1 VKPALEGK
9 RIIVTRAREQARD
22 LIERFGALGAE
33 VLLLPAV
40 SFSPAVNS
48 EPLDRAV
55 ASLGDFD
62 WVLFTSA
69 NAVRFL
75 ALRCRELGCELGRD
89 ERPRYAAVGP
99 ATATA
104 AAAEGIRVEF
114 VAREY
119 SGAGLAREMGAEIAG
134 RRVLLPQSQRAG
146 SELPAALAAKGAI
159 VTEVVVYQTG
169 GLGAH
174 DAVVEE
180 LFRSGHVDVVTIFS
194 PSALENLRAE
204 FGAESLQRVAS
215 NAALAAVGPVT
226 AAAIRAAGLPVAI
239 LAREATGASLVEAV
253 CEYYAVNSCPEARL
267 P

>member
-1 VKPALEGK
+1 MKPALEGK
-9 RIIVTRAREQARD
+9 RIVVTRAREQAREV
-22 LIERFGALGAE
+22 IERFSALGAE

-40 SFSPAVNS
+40 SFSPAEHP

-55 ASLGDFD
+55 AALGDYD

-69 NAVRFL
+69 NAVRFF
-75 ALRCRELGCELGRD
+75 ALRCRELGCELGRG
-89 ERPRYAAVGP
+89 ELPRYAAVGP

-104 AAAEGIRVEF
+104 AAGEGIRVEF

-119 SGAGLAREMGAEIAG
+119 SGAALAKEMDAALRGS
-134 RRVLLPQSQRAG
+134 RVLLPRSQRAS
-146 SELPAALAAKGAI
+146 SELPAALAAEGAI

-169 GLGAH
+169 GVGAH

-180 LFRSGHVDVVTIFS
+180 LFRSGRVDVVSVFS
-194 PSALENLRAE
+194 PSGLDNLRAE
-204 FGAESLQRVAS
+204 FGAETLQRLAV
-215 NAALAAVGPVT
+215 NAAIAAVGPVT
-226 AAAIRAAGLPVAI
+226 AAAIRAAGFPVAI

-253 CEYYAVNSCPEARL
+253 CEYYAVNSCSEARR